1 MSNVSFGPIH
11 NAYIPD
17 VSAATGDSG
26 GVAGGFGVPAG
37 GSGGVAGGFDAPAGG
52 SFSDVLS
59 NAVHTVNSLHDNAAS
74 QVTNLLQGGGGD
86 LNGVMVAVE
95 KADVA
100 FQLMMQVRNKIVS
113 AYQEIERM
121 QF

>member
-1 MSNVSFGPIH
+1 MNNLTIGPIP
-11 NAYIPD
+11 NVNIADTATRSESIRSTGGD
-17 VSAATGDSG
+17 DFSAI
-26 GVAGGFGVPAG
+26 
-37 GSGGVAGGFDAPAGG
+37 
-52 SFSDVLS
+52 LS
-59 NAVHTVNSLHDNAAS
+59 NAVHTVDKLHDSAAS
-74 QVTNLLQGGGGD
+74 QVGNLLQGGGGD
-86 LNGVMVAVE
+86 LNNVMVAVE